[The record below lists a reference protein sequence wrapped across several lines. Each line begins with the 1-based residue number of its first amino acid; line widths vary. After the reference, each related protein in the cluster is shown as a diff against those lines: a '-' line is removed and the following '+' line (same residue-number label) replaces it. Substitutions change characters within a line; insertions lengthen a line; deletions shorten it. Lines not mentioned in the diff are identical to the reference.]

1 MDLQVVTEL
10 SYCYSIS
17 AATMS
22 MIIREVQTK
31 LICKF
36 ILTFLSEKS

>member
-17 AATMS
+17 AATMT
-22 MIIREVQTK
+22 MIIREVGAIQS
-31 LICKF
+31 LIYSDS
-36 ILTFLSEKS
+36 LEKP